1 MSSSSQHQKFQE
13 EVLRKV
19 RQVEIKTKRL
29 VEQILAGEYKTA
41 FKGQGMTFADF
52 REYVAGDDVRN
63 ISWTQ
68 TAKAGKTFIKT
79 FEEERELQVVMA
91 VDMSASTEIGS
102 SGYMK
107 SELLAMIAGVLG
119 MSASSNQDHIG
130 LVLFSDR
137 VEKYIPAKKGRGQVQ
152 LLMRELFFHEPQ
164 NKKTDLAELFRFL
177 SAILKKKSYVFVF
190 SDFQAGDFS
199 SELKFLTRKHQVVCG
214 MFQQNIE
221 SSLQGMGLVELE
233 DPETG
238 ETMVVDT
245 DTPEVLQQLKKI
257 QQKRVDEVKASL
269 KSCGSDIL
277 EFQRDDFDV
286 APLVKYFQSRRRR
299 R

>member
-1 MSSSSQHQKFQE
+1 MSSSQQHQKFQE
-13 EVLRKV
+13 EVLKKV
-19 RQVEIKTKRL
+19 RQVEIKTRRL

-79 FEEERELQVVMA
+79 YEEERELQVLMV
-91 VDMSASTEIGS
+91 VDVSASTEIGAQ
-102 SGYMK
+102 GYMK
-107 SELLAMIAGVLG
+107 SELLAMLAGVLG
-119 MSASSNQDHIG
+119 MAASKNQDHIG

-164 NKKTDLAELFRFL
+164 NPETNVAETLSFL
-177 SAILKKKSYVFVF
+177 SSILKKKTYIFIF
-190 SDFQAGDFS
+190 SDFQSHPFI

-214 MFQQNIE
+214 LFTQRIE
-221 SSLQGMGLVELE
+221 DNLKGLGLVEIE
-233 DPETG
+233 NPETG
-238 ETMVVDT
+238 EQIVIDT
-245 DTPEVLQQLKKI
+245 DSADVLQKI
-257 QQKRVDEVKASL
+257 QKAEQLRIDETKAVL
-269 KSCGSDIL
+269 KSSGADVM
-277 EFQRDDFDV
+277 EFNSYEFDV
-286 APLVKYFQSRRRR
+286 SPLVKYFQTRRRR

>member
-1 MSSSSQHQKFQE
+1 MSSHQQHQKFQE
-13 EVLRKV
+13 EVLKKV
-19 RQVEIKTKRL
+19 RQVEIKTRRL

-79 FEEERELQVVMA
+79 FEEERELQVVMV
-91 VDMSASTEIGS
+91 VDVSASTEIGAQ
-102 SGYMK
+102 GYMK
-107 SELLAMIAGVLG
+107 SELLAMLAGVLG
-119 MSASSNQDHIG
+119 MAASNNQDHIG

-164 NKKTDLAELFRFL
+164 SKQTNLAETLNFL
-177 SAILKKKSYVFVF
+177 SSILKKKSYIFVF
-190 SDFQAGDFS
+190 SDFQAGPFTN
-199 SELKFLTRKHQVVCG
+199 ELKFLTRKHQVVCG
-214 MFQQNIE
+214 LFTQRMEDN
-221 SSLQGMGLVELE
+221 LKGLGLVEVE
-233 DPETG
+233 NPETG
-238 ETMVVDT
+238 EHIVIDT
-245 DTPEVLQQLKKI
+245 DSSEVI
-257 QQKRVDEVKASL
+257 QQINKVEQARVGEMRAMLKAS
-269 KSCGSDIL
+269 GADVM
-277 EFQRDDFDV
+277 EFDSYDFDV
-286 APLVKYFQSRRRR
+286 SPLVKYFQTRRRR

>member
-1 MSSSSQHQKFQE
+1 M
-13 EVLRKV
+13 RKV

-79 FEEERELQVVMA
+79 FEEERELQVVMV
-91 VDMSASTEIGS
+91 VDVSASTEIGAQS
-102 SGYMK
+102 YMK

-119 MSASSNQDHIG
+119 MSASQNQDHIG

-137 VEKYIPAKKGRGQVQ
+137 IEKYIPAKKGRGQVQ

-164 NKKTDLAELFRFL
+164 SQKTNMAQMLTFL
-177 SAILKKKSYVFVF
+177 SSILKKKSYLFVF
-190 SDFQAGDFS
+190 SDFQAENFIN
-199 SELKFLTRKHQVVCG
+199 ELKFLTRKHQVVCG
-214 MFQQNIE
+214 LFNQRVEQN
-221 SSLQGMGLVELE
+221 LQGLG
-233 DPETG
+233 
-238 ETMVVDT
+238 
-245 DTPEVLQQLKKI
+245 
-257 QQKRVDEVKASL
+257 
-269 KSCGSDIL
+269 
-277 EFQRDDFDV
+277 
-286 APLVKYFQSRRRR
+286 
-299 R
+299 

>member
-1 MSSSSQHQKFQE
+1 MSSSQQHQKFQE

-41 FKGQGMTFADF
+41 FKGQGMTFSDF

-68 TAKAGKTFIKT
+68 TAKTGKTFIKT

-91 VDMSASTEIGS
+91 VDVSASTEIGAG
-102 SGYMK
+102 GYMK

-130 LVLFSDR
+130 LILFSDR
-137 VEKYIPAKKGRGQVQ
+137 IEKYIPAKKGRGQVQ

-164 NKKTDLAELFRFL
+164 NNKTDVAELFSFL
-177 SAILKKKSYVFVF
+177 SSILKKKSYVFVF
-190 SDFQAGDFS
+190 SDFQSADFS
-199 SELKFLTRKHQVVCG
+199 SQLKFLSRKHQVVCG
-214 MFQQNIE
+214 IFQQSIE
-221 SSLQGMGLVELE
+221 KSLQGLGLIELE

-238 ETMVVDT
+238 DLLVLDT
-245 DTPEVLQQLKKI
+245 DSPEVLKQL
-257 QQKRVDEVKASL
+257 QTADLKRSEDLKASL
-269 KSCGSDIL
+269 KSCGADVI

-286 APLVKYFQSRRRR
+286 APLVRYFQTRRRR

>member
-1 MSSSSQHQKFQE
+1 MSNSQQHQKFQE

-41 FKGQGMTFADF
+41 FKGQGMTFSDF

-68 TAKAGKTFIKT
+68 TAKTGKTFIKT

-91 VDMSASTEIGS
+91 VDVSASTEIGA

-119 MSASSNQDHIG
+119 MSASNNQDHIG

-137 VEKYIPAKKGRGQVQ
+137 VEKYVPAKKGRGQVQ

-164 NKKTDLAELFRFL
+164 NKKTDMAELFSFL
-177 SAILKKKSYVFVF
+177 SSILKKKSYVFVF
-190 SDFQAGDFS
+190 SDFQASDFS

-214 MFQQNIE
+214 LFQQNVE
-221 SSLQGMGLVELE
+221 KSLQGMGLIELE
-233 DPETG
+233 DPESG
-238 ETMVVDT
+238 ETVVVDT
-245 DTPEVLQQLKKI
+245 DSPEILQHIQKI
-257 QQKRVDEVKASL
+257 EQKRTEELKASL
-269 KSCGSDIL
+269 KSCGADVI

-286 APLVKYFQSRRRR
+286 APLVRYFQTRRRR

>member
-1 MSSSSQHQKFQE
+1 VSSLAHQKFQE
-13 EVLRKV
+13 EIMRKV

-79 FEEERELQVVMA
+79 FEEERELQVVMV
-91 VDMSASTEIGS
+91 VDVSASTEIGAQS
-102 SGYMK
+102 YMK

-119 MSASSNQDHIG
+119 MSASQNQDHIG

-137 VEKYIPAKKGRGQVQ
+137 IEKYIPAKKGRGQVQ

-164 NKKTDLAELFRFL
+164 SQKTNMAQMLTFL
-177 SAILKKKSYVFVF
+177 SSILKKKSYLFVF
-190 SDFQAGDFS
+190 SDFQSENFIN
-199 SELKFLTRKHQVVCG
+199 ELKFLTRKHQVVCG
-214 MFQQNIE
+214 LFNQRVEQN
-221 SSLQGMGLVELE
+221 LQGLGLIEIE

-238 ETMVVDT
+238 ETAVIDT
-245 DTPEVLQQLKKI
+245 DSPELIQKI
-257 QQKRVDEVKASL
+257 AKIEQARVDELKATL
-269 KSCGSDIL
+269 KSSGADVM
-277 EFQRDDFDV
+277 EFNSHDFDV
-286 APLVKYFQSRRRR
+286 TPLVKYFQTRRRR